1 MQPNRV
7 PQLAATLL
15 IATLATGP
23 VEAQARPDT
32 LALSC
37 QEAAALVTRSGA
49 IVLGTGPN
57 IYDRYVSQIRYCSG
71 AEQLKAEWVK
81 TRDNPQCFVGYTCY
95 VPSRDNSLGR

>member
-1 MQPNRV
+1 MQLSRV
-7 PQLAATLL
+7 PRLAGALLATLV
-15 IATLATGP
+15 AGAAQ
-23 VEAQARPDT
+23 AQARPDT

-37 QEAAALVTRSGA
+37 RDAAALVNARGA

-57 IYDRYVSQIRYCSG
+57 IYDRYVSQIRFCSG

>member
-1 MQPNRV
+1 MQFIRV
-7 PQLAATLL
+7 PTLSAVSLLTALAASP
-15 IATLATGP
+15 I
-23 VEAQARPDT
+23 EAQARPDT

-37 QEAAALVTRSGA
+37 EEAAALVTKNGA

-81 TRDNPQCFVGYTCY
+81 TRDNPQCFIGYTCY

>member
-1 MQPNRV
+1 MQLSRV
-7 PQLAATLL
+7 PPLAAALL
-15 IATLATGP
+15 LATLAARP

-37 QEAAALVTRSGA
+37 QEAAGLVTRSGA

-95 VPSRDNSLGR
+95 VPSRDNGLGR